1 MEEPCDT
8 PFYQDE
14 GISNHIISPFIYD
27 KSNLHLNIQ
36 SIVED
41 PKIGELKR
49 NATPSELHSPDLG
62 LLKLA
67 SPELEKMIMSLQ
79 GNVTTSPTPSSLCC
93 TSADVSASSTEHEVY
108 ARGFTDALQDL
119 HDKQNSDNTAP
130 EIIAI
135 GDQSVSS
142 DPFLGHNP
150 SNRKPPL
157 YISSNPTQTSR
168 PPDSYGYSTTLPRSS
183 DPSDFFSTSTNS
195 YSAAKTNVFYQY
207 PTSSA
212 VSGYSTLYHY
222 PSETTNSV
230 QPYHEF
236 GGQENTGFRGGFSSY
251 SSTLVAP
258 KCELETGYNIDN
270 TTAPFVTDSR
280 ALQPIDLEV
289 QEIVK
294 REIKKQRNRVASSK
308 CRRRKLEREARLESR
323 VKDLKERNIELNAV
337 ANALKQQVCD
347 LKQRVM
353 DHVSEG
359 CQIMLAHQSQM

>member
-1 MEEPCDT
+1 MEEPSDT

-14 GISNHIISPFIYD
+14 GISPHIISPFMYD

-36 SIVED
+36 SVAED

-49 NATPSELHSPDLG
+49 NATSAELQSPDLG

-79 GNVTTSPTPSSLCC
+79 GNVTTSPTPNSLYC
-93 TSADVSASSTEHEVY
+93 TSADANASSTEHEVY

-119 HDKQNSDNTAP
+119 HDKQTSEETAQT
-130 EIIAI
+130 IIDI
-135 GDQSVSS
+135 GDHSVSS

-157 YISSNPTQTSR
+157 YISSNPTPTSR
-168 PPDSYGYSTTLPRSS
+168 PAETYGYPTALPRSS
-183 DPSDFFSTSTNS
+183 DPSDFFNTSST
-195 YSAAKTNVFYQY
+195 YSATKPSGFYQY

-212 VSGYSTLYHY
+212 VSGYSNLYQY
-222 PSETTNSV
+222 PTEPSSAVQSYHDFGSENS
-230 QPYHEF
+230 
-236 GGQENTGFRGGFSSY
+236 GFRGGFS
-251 SSTLVAP
+251 TFNPTIVAP
-258 KCELETGYNIDN
+258 KCEVAPGFNIDN
-270 TTAPFVTDSR
+270 PNPPFVTDSN

-294 REIKKQRNRVASSK
+294 RERKKQRNRVASSK

-359 CQIMLAHQSQM
+359 CQIMLAHQSQI

>member
-1 MEEPCDT
+1 MEEPSDA

-14 GISNHIISPFIYD
+14 GISPHIISPFMYD
-27 KSNLHLNIQ
+27 KSGLHLNIQ
-36 SIVED
+36 SVAED

-49 NATPSELHSPDLG
+49 NAAPTELHSPDLG

-79 GNVTTSPTPSSLCC
+79 GNVTTSPTPNSLYC
-93 TSADVSASSTEHEVY
+93 TSVEAHGSSTEHEVY

-119 HDKQNSDNTAP
+119 HDKQVSGETTQT
-130 EIIAI
+130 IIDISEHSA
-135 GDQSVSS
+135 SS

-150 SNRKPPL
+150 CNRNPPL
-157 YISSNPTQTSR
+157 YISSNPAPTSR
-168 PPDSYGYSTTLPRSS
+168 PAESFIYPPPLQRSS
-183 DPSDFFSTSTNS
+183 DPSDFFTTSNSSYSTSKPS
-195 YSAAKTNVFYQY
+195 GFYQY
-207 PTSSA
+207 PASSA
-212 VSGYSTLYHY
+212 VSGYSNLYQY
-222 PSETTNSV
+222 PTDPGSTV
-230 QPYHEF
+230 QPYHDF
-236 GGQENTGFRGGFSSY
+236 GSENAGFRGFSSY
-251 SSTLVAP
+251 NSTVVAP
-258 KCELETGYNIDN
+258 KCELGGGFNIDSQ
-270 TTAPFVTDSR
+270 TAQFVTDSN

-294 REIKKQRNRVASSK
+294 RERKKQRNRVASSK
-308 CRRRKLEREARLESR
+308 CRRRKLEREARLEGR

-359 CQIMLAHQSQM
+359 CQIMLAHQAQI